1 MNVSAF
7 IPIKMN
13 STRVPRKNFREFDG
27 RPLYRHIID
36 HAQEAGCFDNV
47 FVDTDS
53 SEVGDYARQRD
64 CVLIHREPWLA
75 SDAANG
81 NDLLS
86 RHAELV
92 PDVDIYCQLFA
103 TAPRLKPSTIKACIE
118 ALAESPEHDSVFT
131 AVQVTGW
138 FWMDGQPLNFRPG
151 ILPRSQDARKVT
163 QETTGLYAIRR
174 ESLVRYR
181 CRIGANP
188 IPYLVAPSEA
198 IDLDDEC
205 DFTDAVSTA

>member
-7 IPIKMN
+7 IPIK
-13 STRVPRKNFREFDG
+13 SHSERVPGKNFRDFDG
-27 RPLYRHIID
+27 RPLYHHIID
-36 HAQEAGCFDNV
+36 HAQEAGCFANV

-53 SEVGDYARQRD
+53 SEVGDYARHRD

-81 NDLLS
+81 NDLLA

-103 TAPRLKPSTIKACIE
+103 TAPRLKPTTIKACVE
-118 ALAESPEHDSVFT
+118 ALRDRPECDSVFT
-131 AVQVTGW
+131 ATHEAGW
-138 FWMDGQPLNFRPG
+138 FWLDGQPLNFRPG
-151 ILPRSQDARKVT
+151 ILPRSQDARWLTK
-163 QETTGLYAIRR
+163 ETTGLYAIRR
-174 ESLVRYR
+174 ESLKRYR

-188 IPYLVAPSEA
+188 IPYIVDPREA
-198 IDLDDEC
+198 VDLDNER